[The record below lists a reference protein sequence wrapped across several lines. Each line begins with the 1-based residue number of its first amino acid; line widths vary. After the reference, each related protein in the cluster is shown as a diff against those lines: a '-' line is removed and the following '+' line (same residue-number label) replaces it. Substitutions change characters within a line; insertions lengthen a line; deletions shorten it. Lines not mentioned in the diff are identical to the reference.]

1 VLILFL
7 NIVLA
12 TCLKYWGGEFV
23 QWISIESLGL
33 CETSSCYGVQAVYR
47 ISCALAFFYLS
58 LGLMVY
64 CCGPQLKCLVNSWL
78 MQVLY
83 YTALLLGFWF
93 VPDSFYSDGYVQVA
107 RVVAGCFLLYQ
118 AMLLI
123 TIVHDFNDKM
133 LDAEKFTE
141 MMAITVSAFLG
152 AITLIIVMYL
162 WFAEGDSCTLQATTV
177 SMTLL
182 LSITFSVLSITRSIV
197 KERGSLMVSA
207 VLSLYIAYLN
217 FSGLTSDPSACNTT
231 AANPDDLVWLIV
243 GLVWSGISVT
253 YTGWSAASNSQTL
266 TNANSEPLMTTAKSE
281 KSSDQSVSEPI
292 PEIDLGT
299 MRSFLLVMGACAMYM
314 CMLLTNW
321 ASTEDPNGMTNLS
334 EASMWVQLI
343 SEWTIVLLYFWVLF
357 APWLFPERFE

>member
-1 VLILFL
+1 
-7 NIVLA
+7 
-12 TCLKYWGGEFV
+12 
-23 QWISIESLGL
+23 
-33 CETSSCYGVQAVYR
+33 
-47 ISCALAFFYLS
+47 
-58 LGLMVY
+58 
-64 CCGPQLKCLVNSWL
+64 
-78 MQVLY
+78 
-83 YTALLLGFWF
+83 
-93 VPDSFYSDGYVQVA
+93 
-107 RVVAGCFLLYQ
+107 
-118 AMLLI
+118 
-123 TIVHDFNDKM
+123 
-133 LDAEKFTE
+133 
-141 MMAITVSAFLG
+141 
-152 AITLIIVMYL
+152 
-162 WFAEGDSCTLQATTV
+162 
-177 SMTLL
+177 
-182 LSITFSVLSITRSIV
+182 
-197 KERGSLMVSA
+197 MVSA

-266 TNANSEPLMTTAKSE
+266 TNANSEPLMTTSKSE